1 MPPVQK
7 TGKNEIITA
16 AFAIVKEEGFCNL
29 NARAI
34 AKKLGVSTQPI
45 FSNFK
50 NMEDLK
56 MEIIKKASSFYFA
69 ILEKEEKNGKYPP
82 YKARGMG
89 YIRFAKEEKNLF
101 RLLFMDKRSP
111 DVKFPTDD
119 ASKEIGLISGSLSFA
134 EDKAS
139 RMHALLWFFV
149 HGIASLIVTGSLE
162 ISEEDISTALTDTYL
177 GLKSRFSDE

>member
-7 TGKNEIITA
+7 TGKNEIISA
-16 AFAIVKEEGFCNL
+16 AFEIVREEGYANL

-56 MEIIKKASSFYFA
+56 MEIVRKASCLYFSM
-69 ILEKEEKNGKYPP
+69 LEEEEKSGKYPP

-119 ASKEIGLISGSLSFA
+119 ATKEIVLISDTLSFTK
-134 EDKAS
+134 DKAS

-149 HGIASLIVTGSLE
+149 HGIASLIVTESLKL
-162 ISEEDISTALTDTYL
+162 SEEDISAALTDTYL

>member
-7 TGKNEIITA
+7 TGKNEIISA
-16 AFAIVKEEGFCNL
+16 AFEIVREEGYANL

-56 MEIIKKASSFYFA
+56 MEIVRKASCLYFSM
-69 ILEKEEKNGKYPP
+69 LEEEEKSGKYPP

-119 ASKEIGLISGSLSFA
+119 ATKEIVLISDTLSFTN
-134 EDKAS
+134 DKAS

-149 HGIASLIVTGSLE
+149 HGIASLIVTESLKL
-162 ISEEDISTALTDTYL
+162 SEEDISAALTDTYL